1 MAATFT
7 RGQRIMNKLAGAL
20 VGSAVVTVLGAGA
33 GSAQTPP
40 GPYVNL
46 GIGANYLQGATVTG
60 PAFGSTT
67 LNYNVGP
74 VGVAAA
80 GWALG
85 NGLRAELEFGYR
97 HSEAKNVTLPSGVT
111 TTTSA
116 GLNANVSTMSYMVNG
131 LYDFST
137 GTPWSPH
144 LGAGVGVANVRVNN
158 IGHVTPF
165 AFQAIA
171 GIDYA
176 ISKNLRVGLDYRF
189 LGTDSLNF
197 NKGLPLTSR
206 SNYYDHAVLLAL
218 RWSFGAPSPAPA
230 AAAVPAVAPA
240 PPPPRA
246 ETPPPAP
253 QTFDV
258 YFDFNKSTLTPAAH
272 EIVRQA
278 AAAAKQGATAH
289 LNLVGH
295 TDTVGSTNYNDALS
309 LRRAEAVRAEL
320 VRDGVAS
327 DQIAT
332 SGRGES
338 DLAVPTAD
346 NVRNPRNRRV
356 VIVVQQ
362 PGT

>member
-1 MAATFT
+1 M
-7 RGQRIMNKLAGAL
+7 
-20 VGSAVVTVLGAGA
+20 
-33 GSAQTPP
+33 
-40 GPYVNL
+40 
-46 GIGANYLQGATVTG
+46 TG

-74 VGVAAA
+74 VGVAGA
-80 GWALG
+80 GWAFG

-97 HSEAKNVTLPSGVT
+97 HSDAKNITLPGGAT
-111 TTTSA
+111 AATST
-116 GLNANVSTMSYMVNG
+116 NVSTMSYMVNG

-158 IGHVTPF
+158 IGHATPF

-189 LGTDSLNF
+189 LGTDALNF
-197 NKGLPLTSR
+197 NQGLPLTSR

-218 RWSFGAPSPAPA
+218 RWSFGAPSPPPA
-230 AAAVPAVAPA
+230 AATVPAVAPA

-246 ETPPPAP
+246 ETPPPPPAP

-258 YFDFNKSTLTPAAH
+258 YFDFNKSTLTPAAR
-272 EIVRQA
+272 EIVQRA
-278 AAAAKQGATAH
+278 AAAAKQGGVAH

-320 VRDGVAS
+320 VRDGVAN

-356 VIVVQQ
+356 VIMVQQ

>member
-1 MAATFT
+1 MVATFT
-7 RGQRIMNKLAGAL
+7 RGQRIMKKLAGAL
-20 VGSAVVTVLGAGA
+20 VGSAVATALGAGA
-33 GSAQTPP
+33 VSAQTPP

-46 GIGANYLQGATVTG
+46 GVGANYLQGLSVTG
-60 PAFGSTT
+60 PAFGTGS

-97 HSEAKNVTLPSGVT
+97 HSDAKSATL
-111 TTTSA
+111 TS
-116 GLNANVSTMSYMVNG
+116 NVSTMSYMVNG

-158 IGHVTPF
+158 IGHVSPF

-176 ISKNLRVGLDYRF
+176 ISRNLRVGVDYRF

-218 RWSFGAPSPAPA
+218 RWSFGAPSP
-230 AAAVPAVAPA
+230 
-240 PPPPRA
+240 PPPRQ
-246 ETPPPAP
+246 PSPRSRRRPRRRGQKRRRRRRRLRP
-253 QTFDV
+253 STFI
-258 YFDFNKSTLTPAAH
+258 ST
-272 EIVRQA
+272 
-278 AAAAKQGATAH
+278 
-289 LNLVGH
+289 
-295 TDTVGSTNYNDALS
+295 STN
-309 LRRAEAVRAEL
+309 R
-320 VRDGVAS
+320 
-327 DQIAT
+327 
-332 SGRGES
+332 
-338 DLAVPTAD
+338 P
-346 NVRNPRNRRV
+346 
-356 VIVVQQ
+356 
-362 PGT
+362 